1 LTFLKFYSIIE
12 YGEKGEF
19 DYMSDFIESILQS
32 VDIIIDKRLE
42 DVAYD
47 STIICTIIDDSD
59 KKNGKYRVSD
69 GSVTYVAYS
78 DQNNYKKGE
87 QIRMSVPM
95 GDFSQK
101 KFIIGRYVTDSN
113 TEPITYVSPADTV
126 LNISGNFANGITGSI
141 LANGSVTEKE
151 LWGAALDEK
160 IISLQSNNLYNT
172 IILSCNFKTDL
183 ANYQMTSGNYGLR
196 LDFVTRPSL
205 KSEHVIINRI
215 TLDSSEMFGNPYL
228 FAINSPQAKVI
239 KLDTFGIVEGMSL
252 KLYQKGNFRDNKEN
266 LIPTYDG

>member
-1 LTFLKFYSIIE
+1 
-12 YGEKGEF
+12 
-19 DYMSDFIESILQS
+19 MSDFIESILQS

-78 DQNNYKKGE
+78 DQNNYKKGD

-101 KFIIGRYVTDSN
+101 KFIIGKYVTDSN
-113 TEPITYVSPADTV
+113 TEPITYVSPVDTV
-126 LNISGNFANGITGSI
+126 LNVSGNFANGITGSI

-160 IISLQSNNLYNT
+160 IITFQSKNLYNT
-172 IILSCNFKTDL
+172 IVLSCNFKTDL

-205 KSEHVIINRI
+205 TSEHVIINRI
-215 TLDSSEMFGNPYL
+215 TLDSSEMFGNPYS
-228 FAINSPQAKVI
+228 FTVFSTQEKKFDIV
-239 KLDTFGIVEGMSL
+239 GIGIIDKMT
-252 KLYQKGNFRDNKEN
+252 LYF
-266 LIPTYDG
+266 Y

>member
-1 LTFLKFYSIIE
+1 
-12 YGEKGEF
+12 
-19 DYMSDFIESILQS
+19 MSDFIESILQS

-101 KFIIGRYVTDSN
+101 KFIIGKYVTDSN

-172 IILSCNFKTDL
+172 IVLSCNFK
-183 ANYQMTSGNYGLR
+183 
-196 LDFVTRPSL
+196 
-205 KSEHVIINRI
+205 I
-215 TLDSSEMFGNPYL
+215 TPHIATN
-228 FAINSPQAKVI
+228 K
-239 KLDTFGIVEGMSL
+239 
-252 KLYQKGNFRDNKEN
+252 KEN
-266 LIPTYDG
+266 IEVTDDELNKNIEENYANFGYESVEAFMQQDDPEAYRDFLLKTKVRDLLLENAVISEVESKQTLGVETTQE